1 MPELS
6 HDFSIKSTPDRVM
19 SELVAVYGTLKRGM
33 ANSELLRDARF
44 LGQEVLTGIV
54 LYDLGPYPGARAEPS
69 EGIEV
74 EVFEVNELQL
84 QLLDLLEDYVAGA
97 PESGMY
103 DRRRFMTS
111 FGPAWVYLYN
121 LSVAGLRVQ
130 RCGSWQPVQEL
141 HSE

>member
-6 HDFSIKSTPDRVM
+6 HDLSFKTTPDRVM

-33 ANSELLRDARF
+33 ANSHLLRDARF
-44 LGQEVLTGIV
+44 LGIEVLTEIV

-74 EVFEVNELQL
+74 EVFEVNKLQL
-84 QLLDLLEDYVAGA
+84 QQLDMLEDYVAGA

-103 DRRRFMTS
+103 DRRRFMTR
-111 FGPAWVYLYN
+111 FGLAWVYLYN
-121 LSVAGLRVQ
+121 LPVAGLHAQ
-130 RCGSWQPVQEL
+130 RCGSWQPAQEL
-141 HSE
+141 HSG